1 MQNRA
6 PEKIGTAEFLQTM
19 PTFFKEWTSFR
30 KRPSGIFLAES
41 VRFELTVGYPI
52 TSFQDWLLKPLGQLS
67 IWLDDT
73 IIRPKSQAFAPAR
86 FIGFTQTF

>member
-19 PTFFKEWTSFR
+19 PTFFKEWTSFW
-30 KRPSGIFLAES
+30 KCPSGIFLAES

-73 IIRPKSQAFAPAR
+73 IIRPKSQAFALAR
-86 FIGFTQTF
+86 FIGFTQTS